1 MKCIRGS
8 GSSGAKSYSKVTLKS
23 LCGLSSML
31 DMKAKL
37 IANAR
42 TILLVDDSEIV
53 RKRLG
58 QILEEEGYNVLQA
71 ADGMQGVESAIQHE
85 PDLIITDIDMPV
97 MNGVEA
103 IRSIRL
109 QLGFSIPIIAISAH
123 PAEYM
128 KTLAL
133 KNGFTAYLS
142 KPFNL
147 DQLRNL
153 LSELVHQQ
161 S

>member
-1 MKCIRGS
+1 
-8 GSSGAKSYSKVTLKS
+8 
-23 LCGLSSML
+23 
-31 DMKAKL
+31 MKAKP
-37 IANAR
+37 IANAK
-42 TILLVDDSEIV
+42 TILLVDDSEFV

-58 QILEEEGYNVLQA
+58 QMLEEDGYNVLQA
-71 ADGMQGVESAIQHE
+71 ANGMQGVESAIKHK
-85 PDLIITDIDMPV
+85 PDLIITDIEMPV

-103 IRSIRL
+103 TRKIRL
-109 QLGFSIPIIAISAH
+109 KLGLSIPIIALSSH
-123 PAEYM
+123 TAEEM

-133 KNGFTAYLS
+133 KTGCTAYLS

-153 LSELVHQQ
+153 LSELIHQQ

>member
-1 MKCIRGS
+1 
-8 GSSGAKSYSKVTLKS
+8 
-23 LCGLSSML
+23 
-31 DMKAKL
+31 
-37 IANAR
+37 
-42 TILLVDDSEIV
+42 
-53 RKRLG
+53 
-58 QILEEEGYNVLQA
+58 
-71 ADGMQGVESAIQHE
+71 MQGVESAIQHE